1 MGFQYQPLNPNEI
14 RLLKPL
20 SRPSNSLSFEIVQTS
35 LLLKPRYAALS
46 YTWGAPYQNTQEKE
60 TECQPEFTKS
70 ITCNGMH
77 VAVAQNL
84 FNALAALTQVNV
96 AELLWADALCI
107 NQADKFERSSQVLM
121 MGEILLLGRGGLR
134 VAWTSS

>member
-1 MGFQYQPLNPNEI
+1 
-14 RLLKPL
+14 
-20 SRPSNSLSFEIVQTS
+20 
-35 LLLKPRYAALS
+35 
-46 YTWGAPYQNTQEKE
+46 
-60 TECQPEFTKS
+60 
-70 ITCNGMH
+70 MH

>member
-1 MGFQYQPLNPNEI
+1 MYKMGFQYQPLNPNEI

-20 SRPSNSLSFEIVQTS
+20 SRSSNSLSFEIVQTS
-35 LLLKPRYAALS
+35 LLLNPRYAALS
-46 YTWGAPYQNTQEKE
+46 YTWGAPYRNTQEKE
-60 TECQPEFTKS
+60 TECPSEFTES

-96 AELLWADALCI
+96 AELLW
-107 NQADKFERSSQVLM
+107 LM
-121 MGEILLLGRGGLR
+121 LFASTKQMNLRYLLR
-134 VAWTSS
+134 